1 MRGVAGRRRLAER
14 RAEMIQAYWQERG
27 YRVACAIID
36 DPNDGALVRSDL
48 GGKGWPRR
56 RLATAK

>member
-1 MRGVAGRRRLAER
+1 MRGTAGSRRLAER
-14 RAEMIQAYWQERG
+14 LAEMIESYWHERG

-48 GGKGWPRR
+48 GGNGLPHR
-56 RLATAK
+56 RLAAAE